1 MFICSGNPFASNHT
15 VITREYLTEYYKSN
29 YLGQSEQFQ
38 KLFVDIV
45 NLCNQFSY
53 YIDSFLDIDLQT
65 LRQDTLSSQL
75 LLMRQ
80 LADVR
85 EFKQF
90 SRELLNKYVSIVQ
103 CSELKHSIR
112 YSSEISIET
121 ILIIVISLAIILYIA
136 VNLLF

>member
-90 SRELLNKYVSIVQ
+90 SRELLNKYVSIIQ

-121 ILIIVISLAIILYIA
+121 ILIIVISLAVILYIA

>member
-121 ILIIVISLAIILYIA
+121 ILIIVISLAVILYIA

>member
-103 CSELKHSIR
+103 CSALKHSIR
-112 YSSEISIET
+112 
-121 ILIIVISLAIILYIA
+121 
-136 VNLLF
+136 

>member
-29 YLGQSEQFQ
+29 YFGQSEQFQ

-121 ILIIVISLAIILYIA
+121 ILIIVISLAVILYIA

>member
-53 YIDSFLDIDLQT
+53 YIDSFLDIDLQIHYAKGQYFIF
-65 LRQDTLSSQL
+65 LDLES
-75 LLMRQ
+75 
-80 LADVR
+80 
-85 EFKQF
+85 F
-90 SRELLNKYVSIVQ
+90 
-103 CSELKHSIR
+103 
-112 YSSEISIET
+112 
-121 ILIIVISLAIILYIA
+121 LY
-136 VNLLF
+136 NS